1 MRNIVKVTSEQRPP
15 REAVLSV
22 ELEPEDLE
30 PYLDRAYKQVVGR
43 LNIHGF
49 RKGKAPRRIVEQMYG
64 REYLTNEALDFLLPE
79 VTTKALEQESLEMGG
94 FPSISLDQLDPLK
107 YTATVPLTPTV
118 DLGAFKRVRV
128 PRERVRIG
136 KSQIDEVLAR
146 ISNEAAPWEPVEGA
160 PQFDDLLNMT
170 VRGWTYHEEH
180 AHDHE
185 LINSEQ
191 TDYVPRQN
199 SRAPVPGFAE
209 KIITLPLGAETE
221 FAIDV
226 PADFENAEIAGA
238 SAQFVA
244 TVHSVKR
251 RVPMAVDDELAKGVG
266 DGYGSLAELREKV
279 KTDLE
284 TQEEANATE
293 RHRNEAV
300 AKVVEGA
307 TVEVSPILI
316 NHELDH
322 YLEDFREAMQTG
334 RMTLEHYQRYL
345 TWAGKSEEEIRDDA
359 RPEAEERVKRSLI
372 MRELIAAHDIE
383 ISDKDVEAE
392 IAKMV
397 GDAGSEGKQ
406 ISDMFKEQGAKD
418 SLRRV
423 LAERGTIDVIA
434 DIAATGGAAVT
445 EAKGGDKS
453 SGKAPKPAA
462 KGRGG
467 SRAKATRPK
476 AGE

>member
-1 MRNIVKVTSEQRPP
+1 M
-15 REAVLSV
+15 
-22 ELEPEDLE
+22 
-30 PYLDRAYKQVVGR
+30 
-43 LNIHGF
+43 
-49 RKGKAPRRIVEQMYG
+49 
-64 REYLTNEALDFLLPE
+64 
-79 VTTKALEQESLEMGG
+79 
-94 FPSISLDQLDPLK
+94 
-107 YTATVPLTPTV
+107 
-118 DLGAFKRVRV
+118 
-128 PRERVRIG
+128 
-136 KSQIDEVLAR
+136 LAR

-180 AHDHE
+180 GHDHE

-209 KIITLPLGAETE
+209 KIITLPLGVETE
-221 FAIDV
+221 FAIGV

-251 RVPMAVDDELAKGVG
+251 RVPVAVDDELAKGVG
-266 DGYGSLAELREKV
+266 DGYGSLAELREKI

-284 TQEEANATE
+284 TQEEANAAE

-316 NHELDH
+316 DHELDH

-359 RPEAEERVKRSLI
+359 RPEAEERVKRSLV
-372 MRELIAAHDIE
+372 MRELIAAHGIE
-383 ISDKDVEAE
+383 VSDKDVEAE

-406 ISDMFKEQGAKD
+406 IRDMFKEQGAKD

-423 LAERGTIDVIA
+423 LAERGAIDVIA
-434 DIAATGGAAVT
+434 NIAATAGAAVT
-445 EAKGGDKS
+445 EANGGDKGS
-453 SGKAPKPAA
+453 EKAPKPAA

-467 SRAKATRPK
+467 SRAKATRSTTGK
-476 AGE
+476 